1 MLIQRSSCGLKIPP
15 QEVLAFRKFY
25 RKEVLAVL
33 TSNRKEVLAACRI
46 QAQATRKKP
55 QEVAG
60 LRTQKEVL
68 ARALFLGCTV
78 RQHNGDHMFH
88 STFSNNTY
96 CVWMV
101 QHSLYNAHKII
112 LELLQFT
119 LWGRFLHALW
129 ELTVTQILNCG
140 DLENN
145 SYVMGTF
152 ILFLLVNI
160 FRIITMASV

>member
-33 TSNRKEVLAACRI
+33 TPNRKEVLAAYRI

-60 LRTQKEVL
+60 LRKQKEVL

-78 RQHNGDHMFH
+78 AMIWDNQG
-88 STFSNNTY
+88 
-96 CVWMV
+96 
-101 QHSLYNAHKII
+101 I
-112 LELLQFT
+112 LK
-119 LWGRFLHALW
+119 
-129 ELTVTQILNCG
+129 
-140 DLENN
+140 
-145 SYVMGTF
+145 
-152 ILFLLVNI
+152 
-160 FRIITMASV
+160 

>member
-78 RQHNGDHMFH
+78 DALRPF
-88 STFSNNTY
+88 TWTLYSNTNSYFTTLQVSLLNTIKT
-96 CVWMV
+96 
-101 QHSLYNAHKII
+101 NKII
-112 LELLQFT
+112 RIFKAQELHLDIYCSS
-119 LWGRFLHALW
+119 W
-129 ELTVTQILNCG
+129 
-140 DLENN
+140 
-145 SYVMGTF
+145 F
-152 ILFLLVNI
+152 IEYPFYPIACWLPYMYL
-160 FRIITMASV
+160 RSSVYNDS

>member
-15 QEVLAFRKFY
+15 QEVLAFRTFY

-60 LRTQKEVL
+60 LQTQKEVL

-78 RQHNGDHMFH
+78 
-88 STFSNNTY
+88 T
-96 CVWMV
+96 
-101 QHSLYNAHKII
+101 
-112 LELLQFT
+112 LLTHIASRLT
-119 LWGRFLHALW
+119 L
-129 ELTVTQILNCG
+129 LNY
-140 DLENN
+140 LN
-145 SYVMGTF
+145 SQPNKN
-152 ILFLLVNI
+152 LD
-160 FRIITMASV
+160 S

>member
-55 QEVAG
+55 QEEAG

-78 RQHNGDHMFH
+78 NV
-88 STFSNNTY
+88 S
-96 CVWMV
+96 
-101 QHSLYNAHKII
+101 
-112 LELLQFT
+112 
-119 LWGRFLHALW
+119 
-129 ELTVTQILNCG
+129 
-140 DLENN
+140 
-145 SYVMGTF
+145 
-152 ILFLLVNI
+152 
-160 FRIITMASV
+160 